1 MLYAE
6 MFEVAGYFTVVG
18 DGCYNSHVAFTMLT
32 LSHIDLKDFSQ
43 HFVPARVLRGLS
55 SVQLLL
61 GDFPF
66 FSSGFRTT
74 FLRQGEFGAN
84 TPLHLT
90 RWDFGGGMMA
100 FSFSINSPGVNRRCD
115 VPSL

>member
-1 MLYAE
+1 M
-6 MFEVAGYFTVVG
+6 
-18 DGCYNSHVAFTMLT
+18 
-32 LSHIDLKDFSQ
+32 
-43 HFVPARVLRGLS
+43 
-55 SVQLLL
+55 QLLL
-61 GDFPF
+61 GDCPF

-100 FSFSINSPGVNRRCD
+100 LSFSINPNFAFASLISSKALPDGSL
-115 VPSL
+115 PSLKTEDSMMV